1 MFIKTVNS
9 IYTQAKIIDP
19 IESRVLEKLSTKST
33 SKIEHALK
41 VYDSMQKRIE
51 VVILANPIEFISLNY
66 YRKLLAIEDRFYALC
81 QKYQSLT
88 MKFDPKEMRLL
99 VFYDGRLIYS
109 IYDNLDIE
117 EEVVKRLDAIEEIV
131 TFYRS
136 QGLECCECDQNFAYR
151 LQFRNDEIRID
162 IWLSLFDK
170 IIVDQ
175 IGNRELVVSSRFKY
189 QSGKDHSK
197 YLKIVD

>member
-1 MFIKTVNS
+1 MFLKNVNS

-19 IESRVLEKLSTKST
+19 VEGRILERLSTKST

-41 VYDSMQKRIE
+41 VYDSMQKRVE
-51 VVILANPIEFISLNY
+51 VVIFANPIEFISLDY
-66 YRKLLAIEDRFYALC
+66 YRKLLAMEDRFYALC

-88 MKFDPKEMRLL
+88 MKFDPQEMRLL

-109 IYDNLDIE
+109 ICDNLDIE
-117 EEVVKRLDAIEEIV
+117 EEVMKRLDAIEEIV
-131 TFYRS
+131 TFYLS
-136 QGLECCECDQNFAYR
+136 QGFECCEWNQNFSYR
-151 LQFRNDEIRID
+151 LQFKKDEIRID

-197 YLKIVD
+197 YLKIVE

>member
-1 MFIKTVNS
+1 MSTES
-9 IYTQAKIIDP
+9 ISSLYTQTKID
-19 IESRVLEKLSTKST
+19 
-33 SKIEHALK
+33 
-41 VYDSMQKRIE
+41 
-51 VVILANPIEFISLNY
+51 N
-66 YRKLLAIEDRFYALC
+66 LC

-88 MKFDPKEMRLL
+88 MKFDPREMRLL
-99 VFYDGRLIYS
+99 VFYDDRLIYS
-109 IYDNLDIE
+109 ICDNLDIE
-117 EEVVKRLDAIEEIV
+117 EEVVKQLDAIEEIV

-136 QGLECCECDQNFAYR
+136 QGFECCEWNQNFAYR
-151 LQFRNDEIRID
+151 LQFKNDEIRVD

-175 IGNRELVVSSRFKY
+175 IENQEPVVSSRFKY

>member
-1 MFIKTVNS
+1 MFLKTVNS

-19 IESRVLEKLSTKST
+19 VEGRVLERLSTKST
-33 SKIEHALK
+33 SKIEHALE
-41 VYDSMQKRIE
+41 VYASMQKRVE

-66 YRKLLAIEDRFYALC
+66 YRKLLAMEDRFYDLC

-88 MKFDPKEMRLL
+88 MKFDPREMRLL
-99 VFYDGRLIYS
+99 VFYDDRLIYS
-109 IYDNLDIE
+109 ICDNLDIE
-117 EEVVKRLDAIEEIV
+117 EEVIKRLDAIEEIV

-136 QGLECCECDQNFAYR
+136 QDFECCEWNQNFSYR
-151 LQFRNDEIRID
+151 LQFKKDEIRID

-197 YLKIVD
+197 YLKIVE

>member
-1 MFIKTVNS
+1 MFLKTVNS

-19 IESRVLEKLSTKST
+19 VEGRVLEKLSTKSM

-41 VYDSMQKRIE
+41 VYDSMQKRVE
-51 VVILANPIEFISLNY
+51 VAILANPIEFISLNY
-66 YRKLLAIEDRFYALC
+66 YRKLLAMEDRFYDFC
-81 QKYQSLT
+81 QKYRSLT
-88 MKFDPKEMRLL
+88 MKFDPEEMRLL
-99 VFYDGRLIYS
+99 VFHEDRLIYS
-109 IYDNLDIE
+109 ICDNLDID

-131 TFYRS
+131 TFYLS
-136 QGLECCECDQNFAYR
+136 NGFECSEWDQNFSYR
-151 LQFRNDEIRID
+151 LQFKKEQIRID

-175 IGNRELVVSSRFKY
+175 IENRELVVSSRFKY
-189 QSGKDHSK
+189 QSDDDHSK